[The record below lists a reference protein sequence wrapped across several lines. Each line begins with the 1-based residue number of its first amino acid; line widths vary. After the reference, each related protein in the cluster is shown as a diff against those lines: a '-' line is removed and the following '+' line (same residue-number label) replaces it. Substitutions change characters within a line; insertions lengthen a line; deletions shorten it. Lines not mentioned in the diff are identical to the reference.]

1 MHNYIL
7 VHRFLLEH
15 TCDVISAPIEII
27 IIISDTAFVKIKINI
42 IPLMQ
47 KITNSF
53 LRFYGQRQNINANAF
68 VCITNFV
75 TDSHNKMESF

>member
-1 MHNYIL
+1 M
-7 VHRFLLEH
+7 
-15 TCDVISAPIEII
+15 
-27 IIISDTAFVKIKINI
+27 AFVKIKINI
-42 IPLMQ
+42 IPLMK

-53 LRFYGQRQNINANAF
+53 FFLRFYDQRQNINANAF